1 MGRNEQRMAK
11 ETKIN
16 EALMTMTVAE
26 IESVSEKR
34 GIEIGIQKGVEKGV
48 EKGVVK
54 GKKEYAQRM
63 LLDGFDEC
71 VVRKYSGLSE
81 TEISDLKNDMQG

>member
-16 EALMTMTVAE
+16 EDLMTMTVAE

-34 GIEIGIQKGVEKGV
+34 GYEKGYKIGFEIGIDI
-48 EKGVVK
+48 
-54 GKKEYAQRM
+54 GKRKFAQRM
-63 LLDGFDEC
+63 LLDGLDES

-81 TEISDLKNDMQG
+81 TEISDLKMTCKANRR